1 MDGTGLV
8 EIKALD
14 PSIRLDIKYARTDNF
29 MGRVLYPSGVALLQQ
44 PAAKALMR
52 VNASLRE
59 RGLGL
64 VVYDAYRPYSVTCA
78 MWDETPEAQRKFVA
92 NPAEGSK
99 HNRGCAVDVTLCD
112 SSSGVVLPMPSE
124 FDEFS
129 DRAYADY
136 GGGSVAERYNRKTL
150 RDAMQR
156 EGFSVNPREWWE
168 RHPVL
173 DVPLPVPVTIALVA
187 DTHGC
192 LAPRLCQ
199 ALADAKV
206 THILHAGDVG
216 PGCKAQ
222 EKNRPDA
229 RSLLA
234 KLSEGTGGIAVDA
247 VRGNTDDE
255 HDRGPELPAT
265 LVHEAGAVRF
275 VVHHG
280 DLIPHKKDKK
290 DNDDGVLAALKPK
303 VGDWRPTGDI
313 VVYGHSHKPRFA
325 RHASGVCFL
334 NPGTAGDSSE
344 TSDSVSIFLS
354 RLLSCAAAARPS
366 TSVRLICRQERS
378 ASGRKASHLRVPR

>member
-29 MGRVLYPSGVALLQQ
+29 MGRVLYPRGVALLQR

-136 GGGSVAERYNRKTL
+136 GGGSATIGRRC
-150 RDAMQR
+150 AMPCSGR
-156 EGFSVNPREWWE
+156 ASLSTRASGGTTTTRRGSDIWCSTCRS
-168 RHPVL
+168 L
-173 DVPLPVPVTIALVA
+173 
-187 DTHGC
+187 C
-192 LAPRLCQ
+192 LSPSLSSQTRM
-199 ALADAKV
+199 V
-206 THILHAGDVG
+206 IWLHASA
-216 PGCKAQ
+216 K
-222 EKNRPDA
+222 
-229 RSLLA
+229 RSL
-234 KLSEGTGGIAVDA
+234 TP
-247 VRGNTDDE
+247 R
-255 HDRGPELPAT
+255 
-265 LVHEAGAVRF
+265 
-275 VVHHG
+275 
-280 DLIPHKKDKK
+280 
-290 DNDDGVLAALKPK
+290 
-303 VGDWRPTGDI
+303 
-313 VVYGHSHKPRFA
+313 SHT
-325 RHASGVCFL
+325 SCT
-334 NPGTAGDSSE
+334 PGM
-344 TSDSVSIFLS
+344 
-354 RLLSCAAAARPS
+354 
-366 TSVRLICRQERS
+366 
-378 ASGRKASHLRVPR
+378 